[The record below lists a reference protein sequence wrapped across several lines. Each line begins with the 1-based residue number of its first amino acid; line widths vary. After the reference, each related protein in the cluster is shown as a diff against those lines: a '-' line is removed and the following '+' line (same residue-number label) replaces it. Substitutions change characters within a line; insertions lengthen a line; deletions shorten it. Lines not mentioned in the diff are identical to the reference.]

1 MNVQPLKW
9 LRSLHAKLFLV
20 MALVTSV
27 LTVAVALNI
36 IRNARREME
45 DYSKKLTIEAAR
57 TIETDILERDPTF
70 KNPRTIEELLESM
83 AGDERTFFQ
92 MDVFQRI
99 AKTEK
104 VDLLKSSGVE
114 TEIQWTPDLGRYM
127 SLGGPTAEPIVLS
140 TGNKGWKVYLPIHN
154 PKGDKYPPIG
164 LIRAYCNLERWETV
178 WGNNLKRTWKTLPW
192 VILGEFIL
200 LWVILGIFVNDPL
213 QNITQAMEGLEQ
225 GDASARASVGRS
237 DELGSIANRFNL
249 MAGQLQRA
257 SGEREAFIE
266 EIRGLNAN
274 LQNRIDAA
282 LADLQAKNAE
292 LESLVE
298 RNSLLREEL
307 SQQERLAVAGQL
319 TATFAH
325 EVGTPLNLVNS
336 HLQLLEGQED
346 LTEKTRDRLGV
357 IHSQIQRV
365 GEIVRR
371 LLDMTRRPQ
380 LKQEAVSLNDL
391 LDGLQQLWLPTLTA
405 HGVDFH
411 MDSPKDIIV
420 SADRKQMEQLF
431 INLVNN
437 AVDAMPG
444 GGHIHLRVRPAGEGW
459 SMELQDSGHGIPA
472 DVLPKVF
479 KPMFTTKPEG
489 KGTGL
494 GLPICREIV
503 RTHGGEI
510 RLESE
515 VGHGTT
521 VFFSLPGMARVA
533 A

>member
-1 MNVQPLKW
+1 MNVRPFKW

-36 IRNARREME
+36 IRNSRRELE
-45 DYSKKLTIEAAR
+45 AYSKNLTIEAAR
-57 TIETDILERDPTF
+57 TIETEILERDPTF
-70 KNPRTIEELLESM
+70 KDKRKVEEMLESI
-83 AGDERTFFQ
+83 AGENRSIFQ

-99 AKTEK
+99 DKTEK
-104 VDLLKSSGVE
+104 VDLLVSSGLE
-114 TEIQWTPDLGRYM
+114 AEIQWTPDIGKYM
-127 SLGGPTAEPIVLS
+127 SLAGPTAELVDLS
-140 TGNKGWKVYLPIHN
+140 TGSKGWKVYLPIHN
-154 PKGDKYPPIG
+154 PRADRPPIG
-164 LIRAYCNLERWETV
+164 LVRAYCDLERWETV
-178 WGNNLKRTWKTLPW
+178 WDNNLQRTWKTLPW

-213 QNITQAMEGLEQ
+213 HNITQAMERLEQ
-225 GDASARASVGRS
+225 GEASARTSVGRS
-237 DELGSIANRFNL
+237 DELGAIANRFNL

-346 LTEKTRDRLGV
+346 LTDKTRDRLGV

-380 LKQEAVSLNDL
+380 LKQEALSLNEL

-405 HGVDFH
+405 HGVDFL
-411 MDSPKDIIV
+411 MDSPKDVMV

-510 RLESE
+510 RLESI
-515 VGHGTT
+515 VGQGTT
-521 VFFSLPGMARVA
+521 VIFSLPGLARA
-533 A
+533 AA

>member
-1 MNVQPLKW
+1 MAKRTRPSITTVQ
-9 LRSLHAKLFLV
+9 SL
-20 MALVTSV
+20 
-27 LTVAVALNI
+27 AVASQFGI
-36 IRNARREME
+36 
-45 DYSKKLTIEAAR
+45 
-57 TIETDILERDPTF
+57 
-70 KNPRTIEELLESM
+70 
-83 AGDERTFFQ
+83 
-92 MDVFQRI
+92 
-99 AKTEK
+99 
-104 VDLLKSSGVE
+104 
-114 TEIQWTPDLGRYM
+114 
-127 SLGGPTAEPIVLS
+127 
-140 TGNKGWKVYLPIHN
+140 
-154 PKGDKYPPIG
+154 
-164 LIRAYCNLERWETV
+164 
-178 WGNNLKRTWKTLPW
+178 TLA
-192 VILGEFIL
+192 VS
-200 LWVILGIFVNDPL
+200 VILGIFVHDPL
-213 QNITQAMEGLEQ
+213 RNITQAMERLEQ
-225 GDASARASVGRS
+225 GEAAARASVGHS
-237 DELGSIANRFNL
+237 DELGAIANRFNL
-249 MAGQLQRA
+249 MASQLQRA
-257 SGEREAFIE
+257 SGERESFIE
-266 EIRGLNAN
+266 EIHGLNAN

-282 LADLQAKNAE
+282 LTDLQAKNAE

-346 LTEKTRDRLGV
+346 LTEKTKDRLGV

-391 LDGLQQLWLPTLTA
+391 VDGLQQLWLPTLTA
-405 HGVDFH
+405 HGVDFDV
-411 MDSPKDIIV
+411 DSPKDVVV

-437 AVDAMPG
+437 AVDAMPE

-459 SMELQDSGHGIPA
+459 SVELQDSGLGIPA

-494 GLPICREIV
+494 GLSICREII

-510 RLESE
+510 RIESE
-515 VGHGTT
+515 VGQGTT
-521 VFFSLPGMARVA
+521 VIFSLPGLARA
-533 A
+533 AA

>member
-1 MNVQPLKW
+1 MRIQPLKW
-9 LRSLHAKLFLV
+9 LRSLHAKLFIL

-27 LTVAVALNI
+27 LTVAVAYNI
-36 IRNARREME
+36 TRNSRAELE
-45 DYSKKLTIEAAR
+45 SYSKNLTIEAAQ
-57 TIETDILERDPTF
+57 TIETEILKRDPKF
-70 KNPRTIEELLESM
+70 QDSRTVKDLLESI
-83 AGDERTFFQ
+83 AGDDRSIFQ

-99 AKTEK
+99 DKTEM
-104 VDLLKSSGVE
+104 VDLLTSSGVQE
-114 TEIQWTPDLGRYM
+114 EIQWTPDLGKFM
-127 SLGGPTAEPIVLS
+127 SLKGPSAELVDLT
-140 TGNKGWKVYLPIHN
+140 TGTKGWKVYLPIQS
-154 PKGDKYPPIG
+154 PKGAKYPPIG
-164 LIRAYCNLERWETV
+164 LIRAYCNLERWEIV
-178 WGNNLKRTWKTLPW
+178 WAKNQSRTLKTLPW

-213 QNITQAMEGLEQ
+213 RNITEAMEHLEQ
-225 GDASARASVGRS
+225 GDPTARASVGHT
-237 DELGSIANRFNL
+237 DELGAIANRFNL
-249 MAGQLQRA
+249 MASQLERA
-257 SGEREAFIE
+257 SGERESFIE

-282 LADLQAKNAE
+282 LTDLQAKNAE

-346 LTEKTRDRLGV
+346 LTDKTRDRLGV

-380 LKQEAVSLNDL
+380 LKQESVSLNDL
-391 LDGLQQLWLPTLTA
+391 VDGLQQLWLPTLTA

-411 MDSPKDIIV
+411 VDSPMGVVV

-437 AVDAMPG
+437 AVDAMPE
-444 GGHIHLRVRPAGEGW
+444 GGHIHLRVQPEGEGW
-459 SMELQDSGHGIPA
+459 NIELRDSGQGIPA

-510 RLESE
+510 RLVSE
-515 VGHGTT
+515 VGQGTT
-521 VFFSLPGMARVA
+521 VIFNLPGQARA
-533 A
+533 AA

>member
-1 MNVQPLKW
+1 MMSQPLKW

-27 LTVAVALNI
+27 LTVAVAFNI
-36 IRNARREME
+36 TRNSRRELE
-45 DYSKKLTIEAAR
+45 TYSKNLTIEAAR
-57 TIETDILERDPTF
+57 TIETEILERDPNF
-70 KNPRTIEELLESM
+70 RDKRKVEEMLESI
-83 AGDERTFFQ
+83 AGEDRSIFQ

-99 AKTEK
+99 DKSDK
-104 VDLLKSSGVE
+104 VDLLVSSGVD
-114 TEIQWTPDLGRYM
+114 TEIKWTPDLGRYM
-127 SLGGPTAEPIVLS
+127 SLAGPTVEPVDLS

-154 PKGDKYPPIG
+154 PRADRPPIG
-164 LIRAYCNLERWETV
+164 LIRAYCDLERWETV
-178 WGNNLKRTWKTLPW
+178 WINNRRGTWKMLPW

-213 QNITQAMEGLEQ
+213 RNITQAMERLEQ
-225 GDASARASVGRS
+225 GDAAARASVGHT
-237 DELGSIANRFNL
+237 DELGSIANRFNQ
-249 MAGQLQRA
+249 MASQLQRA
-257 SGEREAFIE
+257 SGERESFIE

-307 SQQERLAVAGQL
+307 GQQERLAVAGQL

-336 HLQLLEGQED
+336 HLQLLERQGD
-346 LTEKTRDRLGV
+346 LTDKTRDRLGV

-380 LKQEAVSLNDL
+380 LKQEAVSLNGL
-391 LDGLQQLWLPTLTA
+391 VDGLQQLWLPTLAA
-405 HGVDFH
+405 HGVDFEV
-411 MDSPKDIIV
+411 DSPKDVVV

-444 GGHIHLRVRPAGEGW
+444 GGHIHLKVRPAGEGW
-459 SMELQDSGHGIPA
+459 SVELKDSGHGIPA

-515 VGHGTT
+515 VGQGTT
-521 VFFSLPGMARVA
+521 VIFSLPGLARAVA
-533 A
+533 

>member
-1 MNVQPLKW
+1 MNVQPFKW
-9 LRSLHAKLFLV
+9 LRSLHAKLFLL

-27 LTVAVALNI
+27 LTVAVAFNI
-36 IRNARREME
+36 TRNSRRELE
-45 DYSKKLTIEAAR
+45 AYSKNLTIEAAR
-57 TIETDILERDPTF
+57 TIETEILERDPNF
-70 KNPRTIEELLESM
+70 KDKRKVEEMLESI
-83 AGDERTFFQ
+83 AGEDRSIFQ

-99 AKTEK
+99 DKTET
-104 VDLLKSSGVE
+104 VDLLVSSGVE
-114 TEIQWTPDLGRYM
+114 AEIQWTPDLGKYM
-127 SLGGPTAEPIVLS
+127 RLKGPTAELVDLS

-154 PKGDKYPPIG
+154 PRADRPPIG
-164 LIRAYCNLERWETV
+164 LIRAYCDLERWETV
-178 WGNNLKRTWKTLPW
+178 WANNLHRTYTTLPW

-213 QNITQAMEGLEQ
+213 RNITEAMERLEQ
-225 GDASARASVGRS
+225 GDAAARASVGHM

-249 MAGQLQRA
+249 MASQLQRA
-257 SGEREAFIE
+257 SGERESFIE

-282 LADLQAKNAE
+282 LTDLQTKNAE

-346 LTEKTRDRLGV
+346 LTEKTKDRLGV

-391 LDGLQQLWLPTLTA
+391 VNGLQQLWLPTLTA
-405 HGVDFH
+405 HGVDFDV
-411 MDSPKDIIV
+411 DSPKDVVV

-437 AVDAMPG
+437 AVDAMPE

-459 SMELQDSGHGIPA
+459 SVELQDSGLGIPA

-494 GLPICREIV
+494 GLSICREII

-510 RLESE
+510 RIESE
-515 VGHGTT
+515 VGQGTT
-521 VFFSLPGMARVA
+521 VIFSLPGLARA
-533 A
+533 AA

>member
-1 MNVQPLKW
+1 MTVQPLRW
-9 LRSLHAKLFLV
+9 LKSLHAKLFLV

-27 LTVAVALNI
+27 LTVAVAFNI
-36 IRNARREME
+36 TRNSRRELE
-45 DYSKKLTIEAAR
+45 AYSKNLTVEAAR
-57 TIETDILERDPTF
+57 TIETEILERDPNF
-70 KNPRTIEELLESM
+70 KDKRKVEEMLESI
-83 AGDERTFFQ
+83 AGEDRSIFQ

-99 AKTEK
+99 DKTEL
-104 VDLLKSSGVE
+104 VNLLVSSGVE
-114 TEIQWTPDLGRYM
+114 NEIQWTPELGQYL
-127 SLGGPTAEPIVLS
+127 SLPGPTAELVDLS
-140 TGNKGWKVYLPIHN
+140 TGSKGWKVFLPIHN
-154 PKGDKYPPIG
+154 PKGDKHPPIG
-164 LIRAYCNLERWETV
+164 LIRAYCDLERWETV
-178 WGNNLKRTWKTLPW
+178 WANNRKGTYKMLPW

-213 QNITQAMEGLEQ
+213 RNITQAMERLEQ
-225 GDASARASVGRS
+225 GDAAARASVGHS

-249 MAGQLQRA
+249 MASQLERA
-257 SGEREAFIE
+257 SGERESFIE

-346 LTEKTRDRLGV
+346 LTEKTKDRLGV

-391 LDGLQQLWLPTLTA
+391 VDDLQRLWLPTLTA
-405 HGVDFH
+405 HGVDLDV
-411 MDSPKDIIV
+411 DSPKGVLV

-459 SMELQDSGHGIPA
+459 NVELKDSGHGIPA
-472 DVLPKVF
+472 EILPKVF

-494 GLPICREIV
+494 GLSICREIV

-515 VGHGTT
+515 VGQGTT
-521 VFFSLPGMARVA
+521 VIFNLPGLARA
-533 A
+533 AA